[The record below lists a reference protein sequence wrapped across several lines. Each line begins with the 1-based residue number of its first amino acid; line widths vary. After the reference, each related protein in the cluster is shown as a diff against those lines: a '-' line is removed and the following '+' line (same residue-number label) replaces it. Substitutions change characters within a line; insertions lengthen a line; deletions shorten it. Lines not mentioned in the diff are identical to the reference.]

1 MAYNKVT
8 YNGNTLIDLTED
20 SITAADLLAGKTA
33 HGADGEAIT
42 GAMVNRG
49 AVSGT
54 IATKAAVYTIQGGYH
69 SGSGSV
75 QISPTEQAKIISEN
89 IKSGVT
95 ILGVAGSHSG
105 ASVTAIEVP
114 NAAGVGYSITVSES

>member
-8 YNGNTLIDLTED
+8 YNGNVLMDLTGD
-20 SITAADLLAGKTA
+20 TIAAADLLAGKTA
-33 HGADGEAIT
+33 HGADGNAIT

-54 IATKAAVYTIQGGYH
+54 IATKAGTYQIQDGYH
-69 SGSGSV
+69 NGSGSV
-75 QISPTEQAKIISEN
+75 GISATEQAKIIPEN

-95 ILGVAGSHSG
+95 LLGVEGTHSG
-105 ASVTAIEVP
+105 QTVTTEEVA
-114 NAAGVGYSITVSES
+114 NAHGVGYVITVS

>member
-8 YNGNTLIDLTED
+8 YNGNTLMDLTAD
-20 SITAADLLAGKTA
+20 TITAADLLAGKTA
-33 HGADGEAIT
+33 HGADGEGIT

-54 IATKAAVYTIQGGYH
+54 IATKAGTYTIQSGYH
-69 SGSGSV
+69 NGSGSV
-75 QISPTEQAKIISEN
+75 EISPTEQAKIISEN

-95 ILGVAGSHSG
+95 ILGVAGTHSG
-105 ASVTAIEVP
+105 ATVTAEDVP
-114 NAAGVGYSITVSES
+114 NSKGVGYSITVS

>member
-8 YNGNTLIDLTED
+8 YNGNTLIDLTAD
-20 SITAADLLAGKTA
+20 NITAADLLAGKTA
-33 HGADGEAIT
+33 HGADGETLT

-54 IATKAAVYTIQGGYH
+54 IATKAAVYTIQAGYH
-69 SGSGSV
+69 NGSGSV
-75 QISPTEQAKIISEN
+75 QISATEQAKIISEN

-95 ILGVAGSHSG
+95 LLGVAGSYSG
-105 ASVTAIEVP
+105 ATVTAVEVP
-114 NAAGVGYSITVSES
+114 NAAGVGYSITVSGS